1 MGSFGTTQ
9 IPLLDV
15 HELAAGKLAALFG
28 RSASRDLFD
37 VRELLQRVNLDRDKL
52 RLGFVVYGGINRR
65 DWRSVSLTDLA
76 ADPDEVDRQLL
87 PLLRGPVAPPR
98 DRIAEWA
105 GKLVAD
111 CRNLLSTVLPLAAN
125 ELEFIERLN
134 QRGEIVTEIL
144 TDDKEF
150 QTTIRSHPGL
160 LWKALNVR
168 KYHRL
173 IGTEEEWRRSNTF

>member
-1 MGSFGTTQ
+1 M
-9 IPLLDV
+9 
-15 HELAAGKLAALFG
+15 
-28 RSASRDLFD
+28 
-37 VRELLQRVNLDRDKL
+37 
-52 RLGFVVYGGINRR
+52 
-65 DWRSVSLTDLA
+65 
-76 ADPDEVDRQLL
+76 
-87 PLLRGPVAPPR
+87 APPR

-111 CRNLLSTVLPLAAN
+111 CRNLLSIVLPLAAN

-144 TDDKEF
+144 TDDKEI

-168 KYHRL
+168 KHHGL
-173 IGTEEEWRRSNTF
+173 IGTEEE